1 MRTTWKPVLGLLFL
15 APLVGEFLLGNVTI
29 RDIGALI
36 LLAPLYGGGA
46 LVIREV
52 ARRTGKGRPTIL
64 ALGLA
69 YGIVEAGVIDGSL
82 FSASYEGVDYN
93 AVRIPVLGVSAF
105 YALQFVINHAV
116 WSISIPIL
124 LTETLTPR
132 HRTTP
137 WLGRAGLAVV
147 AAVYVVG
154 AVLIRLD
161 SVRSGESHVTGMQTA
176 GVVLVALVLIAVAIT
191 LPGPATRTPPE
202 PATHTL
208 PEPATHALPEPATHT
223 SVGPATHTLVE
234 PATHTLVE
242 PTTRARAG
250 WVPRP
255 LLVGVAA
262 FALSSAYFALPATWH
277 GVAWTVKIVVL
288 TIWLVSR
295 FSRRGGWQTRHQVA
309 LAAGA
314 LGTYAWAGF
323 LLTGIKHDA
332 DPVAFAGNAVFTV
345 GGIALVGV
353 AFRGRRTV
361 TGATQEVESSR
372 KA

>member
-116 WSISIPIL
+116 WSISIPIV
-124 LTETLTPR
+124 LTETLAPR

-137 WLGRAGLAVV
+137 WLGRAGLAVI
-147 AAVYVVG
+147 AAVYLAG
-154 AVLIRLD
+154 ALLIRLD

-176 GVVLVALVLIAVAIT
+176 GVILVALVLIAIAFT
-191 LPGPATRTPPE
+191 LPAPSIGIPPE

-208 PEPATHALPEPATHT
+208 PEPATHTLPE
-223 SVGPATHTLVE
+223 PATHTLVE
-234 PATHTLVE
+234 PAT
-242 PTTRARAG
+242 RARAG

-255 LLVGVAA
+255 WLVGVAA

-295 FSRRGGWQTRHQVA
+295 FSRRDGWQTRHQVA